1 MRIGFAKMPIT
12 PPVGVELG
20 GYAGYRPC
28 AGCHDPLWCKAVVV
42 EQDGQHDALLA
53 MDLLSVD
60 ESLSEAI
67 HRALQPIGIRHTLVS
82 AIHSHATPCGIVL
95 GEGPLAEVNRVA
107 ETDPEGF
114 SDYTRILI
122 CQAVSACLEAMRKL
136 EGFQVRS
143 AQGPAP
149 LIGSERHT
157 GQPAALTMTAVQ
169 VQTESGKNLL
179 LYQIP
184 CHPTVLGP
192 ENLLASGDFVGGIE
206 KRLRT
211 DMSVF
216 LNGAAGDIST
226 RFTRKAQTFLECDRM
241 AEIAADAVE
250 ALIANASY
258 APPEPLQGIHTS
270 IRLSPRPVDS
280 EKNAHIA
287 LEQAMARWQQ
297 AADSGAGS
305 GELRILKSYVE
316 GAGVALEFARTMSGI
331 RELHLPVT
339 LFRFAGLTFVTVPG
353 ELFSS
358 LWKLNAVPICYTNG
372 YYRYIADIHAYDA
385 GYYEA
390 MAAIVDRGQGEEFI
404 NQIAALLQTI
414 S

>member
-1 MRIGFAKMPIT
+1 
-12 PPVGVELG
+12 
-20 GYAGYRPC
+20 
-28 AGCHDPLWCKAVVV
+28 
-42 EQDGQHDALLA
+42 
-53 MDLLSVD
+53 
-60 ESLSEAI
+60 
-67 HRALQPIGIRHTLVS
+67 
-82 AIHSHATPCGIVL
+82 
-95 GEGPLAEVNRVA
+95 
-107 ETDPEGF
+107 
-114 SDYTRILI
+114 
-122 CQAVSACLEAMRKL
+122 
-136 EGFQVRS
+136 
-143 AQGPAP
+143 
-149 LIGSERHT
+149 
-157 GQPAALTMTAVQ
+157 
-169 VQTESGKNLL
+169 
-179 LYQIP
+179 
-184 CHPTVLGP
+184 
-192 ENLLASGDFVGGIE
+192 
-206 KRLRT
+206 
-211 DMSVF
+211 
-216 LNGAAGDIST
+216 
-226 RFTRKAQTFLECDRM
+226 M

-280 EKNAHIA
+280 EKNARIA
-287 LEQAMARWQQ
+287 LEHAMARWQQ

-358 LWKLNAVPICYTNG
+358 LWKLDAVPICYTNG